1 MTQEVLG
8 QKSALFLSNIEAA
21 IQPSKQEIDELVAE
35 LTAYN
40 KEAFLGYEKS
50 EIEHAIICLPTGVQ
64 KGLYSGTY
72 IEEKTTNGVINAIK
86 NYINDEKWL
95 KEELEYLQT
104 KDEST
109 TKTRLTENALNYRK
123 YKRDAAYWKAKRE
136 NIERIRKKLCEGDP
150 LFDPKLRSD
159 PAKCRKALKTAG
171 DPENDPFRDPDEPVV
186 KIKKSSKKGY
196 NKAA

>member
-8 QKSALFLSNIEAA
+8 KKAALFLSNIEKS
-21 IQPSKQEIDELVAE
+21 IDLSKQEIDELVAE
-35 LTAYN
+35 LNAYN
-40 KEAFLGYEKS
+40 KEVFLGYEKS
-50 EIEHAIICLPTGVQ
+50 EIEHAILCLPTGVA

-72 IEEKTTNGVINAIK
+72 IEEKTTNGVITAIK
-86 NYINDEKWL
+86 NYIDDERVL
-95 KEELEYLQT
+95 KRELDRLAKKEDL
-104 KDEST
+104 KM
-109 TKTRLTENALNYRK
+109 RNFLTESACRTRK
-123 YKRDAAYWKAKRE
+123 YKRDAAHWKAIDA

-150 LFDPKLRSD
+150 LLDPKLRSD
-159 PAKCRKALKTAG
+159 PAKYRKALKTAG